1 MRGLA
6 DDLTCTAAL
15 ELVRAAM
22 LLSFKLSEIVC
33 RQTTIF
39 GACCSRCGTPPGTH
53 SSSTALYRSLSA
65 IALNNMLATAEPR
78 ADLTCSRIFGPS
90 KRIERSSVLCS
101 LAWSPSGPLLI
112 VTSAGTA
119 SERCLAA
126 DAMILSV
133 VPVTSTVWLSWPSKT
148 DVAAHCARDLDGR
161 PGGRYQHV
169 AALARADGDRCRPGE
184 QTPTL
189 PSNTTGIPVLN
200 VVLT

>member
-15 ELVRAAM
+15 ELIRAAM

-39 GACCSRCGTPPGTH
+39 GASCSRCGTPPGTH

-119 SERCLAA
+119 SERCRDDFRGPRDFDRVAVLALE
-126 DAMILSV
+126 DRRRRSLCKGLGW
-133 VPVTSTVWLSWPSKT
+133 STWWPIP
-148 DVAAHCARDLDGR
+148 ARGR
-161 PGGRYQHV
+161 VGEGR
-169 AALARADGDRCRPGE
+169 R
-184 QTPTL
+184 
-189 PSNTTGIPVLN
+189 
-200 VVLT
+200 